1 VLVIEPRNDD
11 TDMTDTVVTFR
22 DRSSGRTL
30 PIGTGGKDGRAVL
43 EVHQPPYAFPAVAVE
58 DDVLAFLEPEIHEGD
73 CTGPAY
79 CDKNSD
85 GDAVDQRLRVY
96 KRNATSTAA
105 IDMTAN
111 LPAPLAA
118 DAGLVIND
126 RSLAVSNGRVFVRVP
141 ENAAAP
147 DTTIRL
153 SQDANGNG
161 GNNSSFVNLF
171 NGVTGKVSSA
181 DGRYLVFESTAT
193 NLLEPATTTLGT
205 RAVFRYDRDAN
216 GDGVFDETAPGGTA
230 LELVSVR
237 DDETQMPGSTEGVIS
252 SNGRFVAFYSYDPV
266 FTGLSAPCVN
276 SAFLAAA
283 PCGEIMLRDTVAGT
297 TEIVSLGP
305 GDVPGNGD
313 NEAPSVSADG
323 RFVAFQSSSTNLEP
337 GIRSAM

>member
-1 VLVIEPRNDD
+1 
-11 TDMTDTVVTFR
+11 
-22 DRSSGRTL
+22 
-30 PIGTGGKDGRAVL
+30 
-43 EVHQPPYAFPAVAVE
+43 
-58 DDVLAFLEPEIHEGD
+58 
-73 CTGPAY
+73 
-79 CDKNSD
+79 
-85 GDAVDQRLRVY
+85 
-96 KRNATSTAA
+96 
-105 IDMTAN
+105 MTAN

-147 DTTIRL
+147 ETTIRL

-230 LELVSVR
+230 LELVSVQ
-237 DDETQMPGSTEGVIS
+237 DDETRCQLAEGSFRATAAS
-252 SNGRFVAFYSYDPV
+252 SPSPYDPV
-266 FTGLSAPCVN
+266 SPACRCV
-276 SAFLAAA
+276 AA
-283 PCGEIMLRDTVAGT
+283 PFSLPRPAARSCCATLSPAPPRSSAWDPATSTTATTRPPASRRRPLRRLP
-297 TEIVSLGP
+297 EP
-305 GDVPGNGD
+305 
-313 NEAPSVSADG
+313 
-323 RFVAFQSSSTNLEP
+323 STNLELVDTNTYGP
-337 GIRSAM
+337 QTRRWIPIPARAATSTSATAAA